1 MANYEQAKWLLFFR
15 PTIVAKIINA
25 DDAVGHKWLT
35 HLPDAVAVTM
45 ADKLPGKLARTLCA
59 SDTNQLP

>member
-1 MANYEQAKWLLFFR
+1 MGAK
-15 PTIVAKIINA
+15 KIINA

-45 ADKLPGKLARTLCA
+45 ADKLPENWQGRYVQATQINYHDA
-59 SDTNQLP
+59 GATIHFNSSWGEG